1 MLRIYDTVIALLKLL
16 GPVFD
21 KIAERDP
28 DLARQGRRAASSIA
42 LNIAEGAGV
51 RAGNRR
57 SRYRTALGSALEVRA
72 VLDIAE
78 ALDYIEEQAALVD
91 AFDRVARTL
100 FKLMRR

>member
-57 SRYRTALGSALEVRA
+57 SRYGTALGSALEVRA

-78 ALDYIEEQAALVD
+78 ALGMVVVGAEIREMLRNVVGVLVKC
-91 AFDRVARTL
+91 T
-100 FKLMRR
+100 

>member
-78 ALDYIEEQAALVD
+78 ALGMVVVSAEIREMLRNVVGVLVKC
-91 AFDRVARTL
+91 T
-100 FKLMRR
+100 

>member
-78 ALDYIEEQAALVD
+78 ALGMAVVGAQIPEMLRNVVGVLVKC
-91 AFDRVARTL
+91 T
-100 FKLMRR
+100 

>member
-78 ALDYIEEQAALVD
+78 ALGMAVVGTQIPEMLRNVVGVLVKC
-91 AFDRVARTL
+91 T
-100 FKLMRR
+100 

>member
-57 SRYRTALGSALEVRA
+57 SRYGTALGSALEVRA

-78 ALDYIEEQAALVD
+78 ALGMAVVSAEIPEMLRNVVGVLVKC
-91 AFDRVARTL
+91 T
-100 FKLMRR
+100 

>member
-78 ALDYIEEQAALVD
+78 ALGMVSVSAEIREMLRNVVGVLVKC
-91 AFDRVARTL
+91 T
-100 FKLMRR
+100 

>member
-57 SRYRTALGSALEVRA
+57 SRYGTALGSALEVRA

-78 ALDYIEEQAALVD
+78 ALGMVVVSAEIREMLRNVVGVLVKC
-91 AFDRVARTL
+91 T
-100 FKLMRR
+100 